1 MSKLSL
7 PSSIATIQLKNL
19 IKSQVESD
27 NEDSLED
34 DNQLTLALGED

>member
-1 MSKLSL
+1 MSKLSV
-7 PSSIATIQLKNL
+7 PSSITIQLKNL

-27 NEDSLED
+27 NEDSIED